1 MSKIYKV
8 EIGGRDLCF
17 ETGRLAQQASGSVL
31 VRHGENAVL
40 VTAVLSDSTREG
52 IDFLPLTVDYLEK
65 AYAAGRVPGGF
76 FRREIG
82 RPSEKETLTSR
93 LIDRPLRPLFP
104 KGLTNEIQIIATVL
118 SGDMENDPDIAAL
131 NGAAAAI
138 AISDIPFAGP
148 VAAVRVAKID
158 GQLVANPTNSQVKDS
173 TLNLIVAGIPQG
185 LVMVEGGAAMAQEE
199 EVLEALFFAHEQI
212 QPILETIMAMGRE
225 IGQPKR
231 EFAPPPDYTELRQK
245 IEVLAKDRI
254 LAAVTQPEKKARHH
268 AMGLVRQEVLAELGE
283 AIAGQEKAALG
294 LVNELQKKLVRDFV
308 LREQRRVDGRGYSD
322 VRDITGEVGLLSRSH
337 GSAVFTR
344 GETQALAVAT
354 LGTPSDEQKI
364 ETLVGETFKSFML
377 HYNFPPYSVGETRML
392 RGPGRR
398 EIGHGALAERA
409 ISRVLPTAEEFPYTI
424 RLVSE
429 ILSSNGSSSMATV
442 CGSSMALMDAGVPIK
457 AAVAGIAMGLIRD
470 EERVA
475 VLSDILGDEDALGDM
490 DFKVAGT
497 ADGITALQMDIKMT
511 GLTREIMSQALN
523 QAKAG
528 RLHILGKMNEV
539 IATPNPELK
548 EHAPKIIVIQIN
560 PDKIREVIGPG
571 GKMVKQIVAAT
582 GIKIDIEDDGRIHIS
597 SSDQKAADEAIRMI
611 NEITEEAEIGKVY
624 TGKVKKIMDFG
635 AFVEILPG
643 TDGLVH
649 ISELAHHR
657 VKTVDEVLKEGD
669 IVTVKVLDVDRAGK
683 IRLSRKALL
692 EPAEGEVV
700 QESERRPQ
708 SDRRRDSD
716 RRPGRD
722 PKKRSE

>member
-1 MSKIYKV
+1 MSKTFTV
-8 EIGGRDLCF
+8 SIGGRDLHF

-31 VRHGENAVL
+31 VRYGESAVL
-40 VTAVLSDSTREG
+40 VTAVMSEDVREG
-52 IDFLPLTVDYLEK
+52 IDFLPLTCDYIEK

-93 LIDRPLRPLFP
+93 LIDRPMRPLFP
-104 KGLTNEIQIIATVL
+104 KGLINEIQIIATVL
-118 SGDMENDPDIAAL
+118 SGDLENDPDVVAL
-131 NGAAAAI
+131 NGAAAALE
-138 AISDIPFAGP
+138 ISDIPFNGP
-148 VAAVRVAKID
+148 VAAVRVGKVD
-158 GQLVANPTNSQVKDS
+158 GQLVVNPTNSQIKES
-173 TLNLIVAGIPQG
+173 TLNLIVAGAPQG
-185 LVMVEGGAAMAQEE
+185 LVMVEAGAQMVQED
-199 EVLEALFFAHEQI
+199 EVLEALFFAQEQI
-212 QPILETIMAMGRE
+212 QPILALIGQMREE
-225 IGQPKR
+225 IGLPK
-231 EFAPPPDYTELRQK
+231 APPPAPPDYGDLPQQVEA
-245 IEVLAKDRI
+245 LARDRI
-254 LAAVTQPEKKARHH
+254 IQAVKQPEKLARRHG
-268 AMGLVRQEVLAELGE
+268 MDEVKQEVMAALGE
-283 AIAGQEKAALG
+283 AAEGREKVLAGLFKEA
-294 LVNELQKKLVRDFV
+294 QKRVVRQMV
-308 LREQRRVDGRGYSD
+308 VAEERRIDGRTFTE
-322 VRDITGEVGLLSRSH
+322 VRPITGEVGMLSRTH

-409 ISRVLPTAEEFPYTI
+409 ISQVLPSAEEFPYTI
-424 RLVSE
+424 RIVSE

-442 CGSSMALMDAGVPIK
+442 CGASMSLMDAGVPLK
-457 AAVAGIAMGLIRD
+457 AAVAGVAMGLIKEGD
-470 EERVA
+470 QVA

-497 ADGITALQMDIKMT
+497 ATGITALQMDIKMT
-511 GLTREIMSQALN
+511 GLTREIMGKALHQARE
-523 QAKAG
+523 A
-528 RLHILGKMNEV
+528 RLHILSKMNEV
-539 IATPNPELK
+539 IAEPSPTLK

-611 NEITEEAEIGKVY
+611 NEITAEAEIGKVY
-624 TGKVKKIMDFG
+624 HGKVKKIMDFG

-649 ISELAHHR
+649 ISELEHHR
-657 VKTVDEVLKEGD
+657 VQNVTDVLKEGD
-669 IVTVKVLDVDRAGK
+669 ELDVKVLDVDRQGK

-692 EPAEGEVV
+692 PVPEGMP
-700 QESERRPQ
+700 PQ
-708 SDRRRDSD
+708 ASGTGRRD
-716 RRPGRD
+716 RG
-722 PKKRSE
+722 PKHRS

>member
-1 MSKIYKV
+1 MAKTYAV
-8 EIGGRDLCF
+8 EIGGRDLRF

-31 VRHGENAVL
+31 VRYGESAVL
-40 VTAVLSDSTREG
+40 VTAVISESVREG

-104 KGLTNEIQIIATVL
+104 KGLINEIQIIATVL
-118 SGDMENDPDIAAL
+118 SGDMENDPDIVAL
-131 NGAAAAI
+131 NGAAAALE
-138 AISDIPFAGP
+138 ISNIPFNGP
-148 VAAVRVAKID
+148 VAAVRVGKIE
-158 GQLVANPTNSQVKDS
+158 GQLVVNPTNSQLKES
-173 TLNLIVAGIPQG
+173 TLNLIVAGAPQG
-185 LVMVEGGAAMAQEE
+185 LVMVEAGARMIQEE
-199 EVLEALFFAHEQI
+199 EVLEALFFGQEQLK
-212 QPILETIMAMGRE
+212 PILDLITNMRQE
-225 IGQPKR
+225 IGLPKTVVP
-231 EFAPPPDYTELRQK
+231 EGPDYSELRQK
-245 IEVLAKDRI
+245 IEARARDRI
-254 LAAVTQPEKKARHH
+254 LTAVAIPEKQARYQ
-268 AMGLVRQEVLAELGE
+268 ALDQALLEVLADLGPE
-283 AIAGQEKAALG
+283 AEGLEKVAGNLFSDI
-294 LVNELQKKLVRDFV
+294 KKNLVRNLV
-308 LREQRRVDGRGYSD
+308 LTEQRRIDSRAYAD
-322 VRDITGEVGLLSRSH
+322 VRPITAEVGMLSRTH
-337 GSAVFTR
+337 GSAIFTR

-409 ISRVLPTAEEFPYTI
+409 ISPVLPSAEEFPYTI
-424 RLVSE
+424 RIVSE

-442 CGSSMALMDAGVPIK
+442 CGASMALMDAGVPLK
-457 AAVAGIAMGLIRD
+457 SAVAGVAMGLIKED
-470 EERVA
+470 DRVA

-497 ADGITALQMDIKMT
+497 GQGITALQMDIKMP
-511 GLTREIMSQALN
+511 GLTRAIMAQALT
-523 QAKAG
+523 QAREA
-528 RLHILGKMNEV
+528 RLHILGRMNEV
-539 IATPNPELK
+539 IAEPSPELK
-548 EHAPKIIVIQIN
+548 EHAPKIIVITIN

-582 GIKIDIEDDGRIHIS
+582 GAKVDIEDDGRIHIS
-597 SSDQKAADEAIRMI
+597 SPDQKAADEAIRMI
-611 NEITEEAEIGKVY
+611 KEITAEAEIGAVY
-624 TGKVKKIMDFG
+624 HGKVKKIMDFG

-657 VKTVDEVLKEGD
+657 VKTVDEILKEGD
-669 IVTVKVLDVDRAGK
+669 EVMVKVLDVDRQGK

-692 EPAEGEVV
+692 PHEGPQPQEP
-700 QESERRPQ
+700 ERRHH
-708 SDRRRDSD
+708 RV
-716 RRPGRD
+716 

>member
-1 MSKIYKV
+1 MAKIFSV
-8 EIGGRDLCF
+8 EIGGRELRF
-17 ETGRLAQQASGSVL
+17 ETGHLAQQASGSTM
-31 VRHGENAVL
+31 VRYGESAVL
-40 VTAVLSDSTREG
+40 VTAVMSDFPREG

-93 LIDRPLRPLFP
+93 FIDRPLRPLFP
-104 KGLTNEIQIIATVL
+104 KGTVNEIQLIATVL
-118 SGDMENDPDIAAL
+118 SGDMENDPDIVAL
-131 NGAAAAI
+131 NGAAAALE
-138 AISDIPFAGP
+138 ISDIPFNGP
-148 VAAVRVAKID
+148 VAAVRVGKIG
-158 GQLVANPTNSQVKDS
+158 GQLVVNPTNSQLKES
-173 TLNLIVAGIPQG
+173 TMNLIVAGAPHG
-185 LVMVEGGAAMAQEE
+185 LVMVEAGAQMIQED
-199 EVLEALFFAHEQI
+199 EVLEALFFAQEQI
-212 QPILETIMAMGRE
+212 QPILELIQTMGRE
-225 IGQPKR
+225 VGRAKR
-231 EFAPPPDYTELRQK
+231 PLAEAPDYTGLRQK
-245 IEVLAKDRI
+245 IEALAKDRI
-254 LAAVTQPEKKARHH
+254 LAAVAISEKQARYQ
-268 AMGLVRQEVLAELGE
+268 ALDAARDAVLADLGE
-283 AIAGQEKAALG
+283 EVEGQEKAAAALFG
-294 LVNELQKKLVRDFV
+294 EVKKRLVRDLV
-308 LREQRRVDGRGYSD
+308 LTEQRRIDGRRYD
-322 VRDITGEVGLLSRSH
+322 EVRPISGEVGILSRTH

-409 ISRVLPTAEEFPYTI
+409 ITPALPSAEEFPYTI
-424 RLVSE
+424 RIVSE

-442 CGSSMALMDAGVPIK
+442 CGASMSLMDAGVPVK
-457 AAVAGIAMGLIRD
+457 AAVAGVAMGLIK
-470 EERVA
+470 EEDRVA

-497 ADGITALQMDIKMT
+497 AQGITALQMDIKMT
-511 GLTREIMSQALN
+511 GLTREIMDRALSQARE
-523 QAKAG
+523 A
-528 RLHILGKMNEV
+528 RLHILGKMDGI
-539 IATPNPELK
+539 IAAPSPTLK
-548 EHAPKIIVIQIN
+548 EHAPKIIVITIN

-611 NEITEEAEIGKVY
+611 KEITAEAEIGAIY

-649 ISELAHHR
+649 ISELAHRR
-657 VKTVDEVLKEGD
+657 VKTVDEILKEGD
-669 IVTVKVLDVDRAGK
+669 EVTVKVLDVDRQGK
-683 IRLSRKALL
+683 IRLSRKALI
-692 EPAEGEVV
+692 PNDN
-700 QESERRPQ
+700 PQ
-708 SDRRRDSD
+708 PEESDRRG
-716 RRPGRD
+716 GRV
-722 PKKRSE
+722 PKKRPE